1 MAEDLGRG
9 SILLRPLSDGSPE
22 AAGAA
27 VRGVLRFV
35 LGDQLTRSLASLR
48 DLDPSRDVVLMV
60 EAQEEATYVRH
71 HKQKIAFIL
80 SAMRHFAEALSAEGI
95 SVDYVR
101 LDEPENAQDFTGELK
116 RALLRHDA
124 ARIVVTEPGEWRV
137 SEMMHRWQ
145 QDLALPVEIRA
156 DDRFVA
162 GRAEFAAWAEGR
174 RHYRMEFFY
183 RRMRQKTGLLMQHG
197 VPVGGRWNLDAANR
211 KPLPR
216 KTVVPRRRR
225 FAPDAITRE
234 VIDLVA
240 RRFGNHFG
248 DLEPF
253 GWAVTRAD
261 ALEALDEFIADAL
274 PDFGDY
280 QDAMRTGEDF
290 LYHAILSPYL
300 NVGLL
305 TALEVC
311 ERAEIAWRTGHAPL
325 NAVEGFIR
333 QVIGWREFVRAL
345 YWQEM
350 PDYAETN
357 HLGASRK
364 LPAFYWTGETEMRCM
379 AECIGTTRRNAYA
392 HHIQRLMVLGNF
404 ALLAGITPR
413 EVEAWYLIVYA
424 DAFEWV
430 ELPNVH
436 GMVLHADGGLLGSKP
451 YAASGAYIDRMSD
464 YCRSCRYDPKLKGGP
479 DACPF
484 NYLYWNFLIAQEAR
498 LSRNPRMAMPYRTIA
513 AMPAEKKRQIAE
525 DADAFLGGLESE
537 RA

>member
-1 MAEDLGRG
+1 M
-9 SILLRPLSDGSPE
+9 S
-22 AAGAA
+22 
-27 VRGVLRFV
+27 GVLRFV
-35 LGDQLTRSLASLR
+35 VGDQLTRSLASLR
-48 DLDPSRDVVLMV
+48 DIDPARDVVLMV
-60 EAQEEATYVRH
+60 EVEEEATYVRH

-80 SAMRHFAEALSAEGI
+80 SAMRHFAEALRAEGI

-101 LDEPENAQDFTGELK
+101 LDDPENAQDFTGELK
-116 RALLRHDA
+116 RALLRHHV
-124 ARIVVTEPGEWRV
+124 ARVVVTEPGEWRV

-145 QDLALPVEIRA
+145 QDMALPVEIRT

-162 GRAEFAAWAEGR
+162 THEEFAAWAEGR
-174 RHYRMEFFY
+174 RQYRMEFFY
-183 RRMRQKTGLLMQHG
+183 RLMRQKTGLLMQDG
-197 VPVGGRWNLDAANR
+197 DPVGGRWNLDAANR

-216 KTVVPRRRR
+216 NTVVPRRRR

-240 RRFGNHFG
+240 RRFGDHFG
-248 DLEPF
+248 DLETF
-253 GWAVTRAD
+253 GWAVTRAE
-261 ALEALDEFIADAL
+261 ALAALDEFIADAL

-280 QDAMRTGEDF
+280 QDAMRAGEDF

-311 ERAEIAWRTGHAPL
+311 ERAEDAWRAGHAPL
-325 NAVEGFIR
+325 NAAEGFIR
-333 QVIGWREFVRAL
+333 QIIGWREFVRGL
-345 YWQEM
+345 YWHEM

-357 HLGASRK
+357 HFVASRK
-364 LPAFYWTGETEMRCM
+364 LPAFFWTGETEMHCM
-379 AECIGTTRRNAYA
+379 AECISTTRRNAYA

-404 ALLAGITPR
+404 ALLAGIAPR

-451 YAASGAYIDRMSD
+451 YAASGAYINRMSD
-464 YCRSCRYDPKLKGGP
+464 YCRSCRYDAKLKLGP
-479 DACPF
+479 GACPF
-484 NYLYWNFLIAQEAR
+484 NYLYWNFLVAHETR

-513 AMPAEKKRQIAE
+513 VMSAEKKRQITE
-525 DADAFLGGLESE
+525 DAAAFLDGL
-537 RA
+537 RTGWT